1 MTTSGLGAF
10 PATRMRRLR
19 AASWRRRLVRETV
32 LTADDLV
39 QPLFVSDGSGVR
51 QPIATLPGMHRLSID
66 TAVEAAREAHD
77 LGIPA
82 LALFPVVDASLK
94 DEQGR
99 EAVNPKNLLC
109 RAVAAIKKAVPDIG
123 LICDVA
129 LDPYT
134 THGHDGIF
142 EGDDVV
148 NDKTVDVL
156 VKQALVLAQ
165 AGCDVVAPSDM
176 MDGRIGAVRSILE
189 DNGLVNTM
197 IMSYAVKYASAFYGP
212 FRDAVSSKATLGSKG
227 KHTYQMDA
235 ANSDE
240 ALREAMLDVAEGAD
254 MIMVKPGMPYLDVL
268 AKVKANVNVPV
279 LAYQVSGEYNMLTVA
294 GANGAFDGPAAM
306 HEALL
311 AFKRAGAA
319 AIFTYAAMDVARKLA
334 GKN

>member
-1 MTTSGLGAF
+1 MTASGLGTF

-19 AASWRRRLVRETV
+19 AALWRRRLVRETV

-39 QPLFVSDGSGVR
+39 QPVFVVEGAGVR
-51 QPIATLPGMHRLSID
+51 EAIAALPGNYRLSVDQAIK
-66 TAVEAAREAHD
+66 TAQEAYD

-82 LALFPVVDASLK
+82 LALFPVVDVGLK

-109 RAVAAIKKAVPDIG
+109 RAVTAIKKAVPDIG

-134 THGHDGIF
+134 VHGHDGIF

-148 NDKTVDVL
+148 NDKTVTVL
-156 VKQALVLAQ
+156 VKQAIVLAQ

-176 MDGRIGAVRSILE
+176 MDGRIGAVRSALE
-189 DNGLVNTM
+189 QNGLVNTM

-240 ALREAMLDVAEGAD
+240 ALREAVLDVAEGAD

-279 LAYQVSGEYNMLTVA
+279 LSYQVSGEYNMLMFA
-294 GANGAFDGPAAM
+294 GANGAFDQTAAM
-306 HEALL
+306 LEALV
-311 AFKRAGAA
+311 AFKRAGAT
-319 AIFTYAAMDVARKLA
+319 AIFTYAAMDVARTMA
-334 GKN
+334 GKR